1 MILVGI
7 TVVTSPGTSCHWLW
21 ETIKQVYVSQEI
33 EYRYYMYMYRWDN
46 IPVCY
51 IYMYCQQ

>member
-33 EYRYYMYMYRWDN
+33 EYWYYMYRWDN